1 MEISEEIYL
10 VSDDLFRVGNSQ
22 SPRLDNVRERDIEI
36 VEREEES
43 VVLPDTG
50 GISAFSKI
58 NPRLRGT
65 WWKCPAGTFYPPEL
79 RVVCDRERGT
89 LRHYSIQPAF
99 PMTLRLYQEKLR
111 EFAGDF
117 ERVQFFDGRRIA

>member
-1 MEISEEIYL
+1 MTVGEYFMEISEEIYL

-79 RVVCDRERGT
+79 RVVCDREREDAET
-89 LRHYSIQPAF
+89 LFDTA
-99 PMTLRLYQEKLR
+99 RLSHDSPTVPGKITGVCR
-111 EFAGDF
+111 GF
-117 ERVQFFDGRRIA
+117 

>member
-79 RVVCDRERGT
+79 RVVCDREREDAET
-89 LRHYSIQPAF
+89 LFDTA
-99 PMTLRLYQEKLR
+99 RLSHDSPTVPGKITGVCR
-111 EFAGDF
+111 GF
-117 ERVQFFDGRRIA
+117 